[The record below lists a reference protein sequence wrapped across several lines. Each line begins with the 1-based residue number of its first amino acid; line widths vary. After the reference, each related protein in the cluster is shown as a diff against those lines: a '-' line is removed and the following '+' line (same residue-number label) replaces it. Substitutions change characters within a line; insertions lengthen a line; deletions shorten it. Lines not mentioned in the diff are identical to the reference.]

1 MILYLVALHLILLA
15 TSGTQNS
22 VPFVNYHINNIFSS
36 KLQWSNCFINEL
48 EKKKMNMH
56 VTT

>member
-48 EKKKMNMH
+48 EKKK
-56 VTT
+56 